1 MHIGDF
7 KESYAAD
14 EALFRTP
21 TARAWLG
28 VLLGVLLA
36 FPFLAS
42 DYLVYLANLVGVF
55 AIAALGLNTL
65 TGYTGQISLGHAAFM
80 GIGAYTS
87 ALLYTKA
94 GLSFWPSFV
103 LAGLVAGLVGAVL
116 AIPCLR
122 VREDFLA
129 ITTMGI
135 NFVIEA
141 VFLYIPFFGA
151 GMGIGGINPP
161 SLLGS
166 ELGKPA
172 FLGLVVLVILLTIA
186 ADRWLARSWIGLG
199 WAAVREDEQAAGAM
213 GIDVVRMKVLAFTLG
228 SAGAGLAGSLYA
240 HFLTFIMPVN
250 FSFGQSMVILSMVVF
265 GGIGTLRGPIVGAIV
280 LGALPEISRPA
291 MEYRTL
297 LYGMLLLLLMRFQP
311 DGILGEASLVVR
323 GWRAL
328 RRGRVTAGPTADN

>member
-1 MHIGDF
+1 
-7 KESYAAD
+7 
-14 EALFRTP
+14 
-21 TARAWLG
+21 
-28 VLLGVLLA
+28 VLSG
-36 FPFLAS
+36 
-42 DYLVYLANLVGVF
+42 YLVTVLITIGIYIILALS
-55 AIAALGLNTL
+55 LNII
-65 TGYTGQISLGHAAFM
+65 TGYAGQISLGHAAFM

-94 GLSFWPSFV
+94 GLSFWPAFV

-151 GMGIGGINPP
+151 GMGIGGIDPP
-161 SLLGS
+161 KLFGS
-166 ELGKPA
+166 ELSKPA
-172 FLGLVVLVILLTIA
+172 FLALVVLAILFTIA

-199 WAAVREDEQAAGAM
+199 WAAIREDEQAAGAM
-213 GIDVVRMKVLAFTLG
+213 GIDVVRLKVLAFTLG

-297 LYGMLLLLLMRFQP
+297 LYGVLLLLLMRFQP
-311 DGILGEASLVVR
+311 EGILGEGSALVR
-323 GWRAL
+323 GWRRL
-328 RRGRVTAGPTADN
+328 VRRGANAKPTTDN

>member
-1 MHIGDF
+1 MLSGYIVTVLITIGI
-7 KESYAAD
+7 YTIL
-14 EALFRTP
+14 AL
-21 TARAWLG
+21 
-28 VLLGVLLA
+28 
-36 FPFLAS
+36 S
-42 DYLVYLANLVGVF
+42 
-55 AIAALGLNTL
+55 LNII
-65 TGYTGQISLGHAAFM
+65 TGYAGQISLGHAAFM

-94 GLSFWPSFV
+94 GFSFWPAFLV
-103 LAGLVAGLVGAVL
+103 AGLLAGLVGAAL

-135 NFVIEA
+135 NFVVEA
-141 VFLYIPFFGA
+141 IFLYVPFFGA

-161 SLLGS
+161 SLFGREIS
-166 ELGKPA
+166 RQG
-172 FLGLVVLVILLTIA
+172 FLILVMGVILVVIIL
-186 ADRWLARSWIGLG
+186 DRWLIRSWIGLA
-199 WAAVREDEQAAGAM
+199 WSAIREDEGAAGAM
-213 GIDVVRMKVLAFTLG
+213 GIDVVRFKVLAFTLG

-250 FSFGQSMVILSMVVF
+250 FSFGQSIVILSMVVF

-297 LYGMLLLLLMRFQP
+297 LYGVLLLLLMRYQP
-311 DGILGEASLVVR
+311 DGILGERSVLVR
-323 GWRAL
+323 GWRVL
-328 RRGRVTAGPTADN
+328 RRQSANEKPQIDP

>member
-1 MHIGDF
+1 MLSG
-7 KESYAAD
+7 
-14 EALFRTP
+14 
-21 TARAWLG
+21 
-28 VLLGVLLA
+28 
-36 FPFLAS
+36 
-42 DYLVYLANLVGVF
+42 YLVTVLITIGIYIILALSLNL
-55 AIAALGLNTL
+55 I
-65 TGYTGQISLGHAAFM
+65 TGYAGQISLGHAAFM

-87 ALLYTKA
+87 ALIYTKA
-94 GLSFWPSFV
+94 GLGFWPAF
-103 LAGLVAGLVGAVL
+103 LAAGLTAGIIGAIL

-161 SLLGS
+161 TLFGHEMSKQGYLI
-166 ELGKPA
+166 
-172 FLGLVVLVILLTIA
+172 LVLIVIGGAIA
-186 ADRWLARSWIGLG
+186 VDRWLTRSWIGLG
-199 WAAVREDEQAAGAM
+199 WAAIREDEEVAGAM
-213 GIDVVRMKVLAFTLG
+213 GIDVVRFKVLAFALG

-250 FSFGQSMVILSMVVF
+250 FSFAQSIVILSMVVF

-297 LYGMLLLLLMRFQP
+297 LYGVMLLLLMRFQP
-311 DGILGEASLVVR
+311 EGILGQRSLVPR
-323 GWRAL
+323 AWRRL
-328 RRGRVTAGPTADN
+328 CRQVQGRMA

>member
-1 MHIGDF
+1 
-7 KESYAAD
+7 
-14 EALFRTP
+14 
-21 TARAWLG
+21 
-28 VLLGVLLA
+28 VLSG
-36 FPFLAS
+36 
-42 DYLVYLANLVGVF
+42 YLVTVLITIGIYVILALS
-55 AIAALGLNTL
+55 LNII
-65 TGYTGQISLGHAAFM
+65 TGYAGQISLGHAAFM

-87 ALLYTKA
+87 ALFYTKA

-116 AIPCLR
+116 AVPCLR

-141 VFLYIPFFGA
+141 IFLYIPFFGA

-161 SLLGS
+161 SLFGS
-166 ELGKPA
+166 EIGKPA
-172 FLGLVVLVILLTIA
+172 FLSLVVLVILLTIA

-199 WAAVREDEQAAGAM
+199 WAAIREDEQAAGVM
-213 GIDVVRMKVLAFTLG
+213 GIDVVRLKVLAFTLG

-297 LYGMLLLLLMRFQP
+297 LYGVLLLLLMRFQP
-311 DGILGEASLVVR
+311 AGILGESSQLVRWWRRLAR
-323 GWRAL
+323 GKSNAK
-328 RRGRVTAGPTADN
+328 PTTGD

>member
-1 MHIGDF
+1 
-7 KESYAAD
+7 
-14 EALFRTP
+14 
-21 TARAWLG
+21 
-28 VLLGVLLA
+28 VLSG
-36 FPFLAS
+36 
-42 DYLVYLANLVGVF
+42 YLVTVLITIGIYVILALSLNL
-55 AIAALGLNTL
+55 I
-65 TGYTGQISLGHAAFM
+65 TGYAGQISLGHAAFM

-94 GLSFWPSFV
+94 GFGFWPSFV
-103 LAGLVAGLVGAVL
+103 IAGLVAGVVGAVL

-141 VFLYIPFFGA
+141 IFLYIPFFGA
-151 GMGIGGINPP
+151 GMGIGGIDPP
-161 SLLGS
+161 SLFGE

-172 FLGLVVLVILLTIA
+172 FLALVLAAILLTVA

-199 WAAVREDEQAAGAM
+199 WAAIREDEQAASAM
-213 GIDVVRMKVLAFTLG
+213 GIDVVRFKVLAFALG
-228 SAGAGLAGSLYA
+228 SAGAGFAGSLYA

-250 FSFGQSMVILSMVVF
+250 FGFPQSIIILSMVVF

-297 LYGMLLLLLMRFQP
+297 LYGVMLLLLMRFQP
-311 DGILGEASLVVR
+311 GGVLGDQSLVVR
-323 GWRAL
+323 GWRRLAQN
-328 RRGRVTAGPTADN
+328 RRHVKPTTDN

>member
-1 MHIGDF
+1 MLSGYLITVLITIGI
-7 KESYAAD
+7 YVIL
-14 EALFRTP
+14 ALS
-21 TARAWLG
+21 L
-28 VLLGVLLA
+28 
-36 FPFLAS
+36 
-42 DYLVYLANLVGVF
+42 NL
-55 AIAALGLNTL
+55 I
-65 TGYTGQISLGHAAFM
+65 TGYAGQISLGHAAFM

-94 GLSFWPSFV
+94 GFGFWPSFV
-103 LAGLVAGLVGAVL
+103 LAGLVAGLVGAIL

-141 VFLYIPFFGA
+141 VFLYVPFFGA

-161 SLLGS
+161 SLFGD
-166 ELGKPA
+166 ELSKPA
-172 FLGLVVLVILLTIA
+172 FLVLVAVVILLTVA

-199 WAAVREDEQAAGAM
+199 WAAIREDEHAASAM
-213 GIDVVRMKVLAFTLG
+213 GIDVVRFKVLAFALG
-228 SAGAGLAGSLYA
+228 SAGAGFAGSLYA

-250 FSFGQSMVILSMVVF
+250 FSFAQSIMILSMVVF

-297 LYGMLLLLLMRFQP
+297 LYGILLLLLMRFQP
-311 DGILGEASLVVR
+311 DGILGDRSLIVR
-323 GWRAL
+323 GWRRL
-328 RRGRVTAGPTADN
+328 VQNRRNVKPTTDSEQ